1 MNRVFTRFM
10 EAVVIRRARC
20 WKRSRTRCFLHDVRG
35 GTTGIVA
42 GTVTVMCLG
51 ASALIVDH
59 NWLIDQRDVLKSA
72 SDAAAIAA
80 TIEMKRL
87 PPETPDDAL
96 QIALQEVAQSY
107 VALNFEYLPDDRRAR
122 ARETLEIEVMPQRDQ
137 DTVDV
142 AVRAD
147 LGGTLFARHLPLL
160 GSYGGPEEMGAVAK
174 VDTFINPVEV
184 VLAID
189 LSGSMGSPLGGSGPG
204 GRDPRIDIVKRAARD
219 LVAILDPNET
229 NRVAVGVV
237 PWHIVVRLD
246 AEAREEWARN
256 GWAVYPRTRHY
267 AAMYLCGFS
276 GCSSLAADQS
286 LPAAPG
292 ETWRGCVDEHRASG
306 GHAAHP
312 PVPDLFGLPS
322 DNPFAQLFFPGRHG
336 IAYQCL
342 RPPLPSNFVKQSC
355 YDQASADRSRRQY
368 HITHSPQ
375 VECDHSMPAI
385 LPLTNDRAAVEEAI
399 DGLASGGPKTY
410 SALGVLWGQRLLSK
424 SWNGVWGGGT
434 HPVDSDT
441 VANSGTRKAIVLLTD
456 GEDNV
461 CGDDPSCTERN
472 LGVSRATACTAA
484 KAEGTEI
491 FVIAAMRPSQVSE
504 DLGDGLR
511 ACSSEADYPD
521 GTYVFV
527 NNPDAA
533 SIEAAFAEIA
543 EQLRIFRRVH

>member
-1 MNRVFTRFM
+1 M
-10 EAVVIRRARC
+10 
-20 WKRSRTRCFLHDVRG
+20 
-35 GTTGIVA
+35 A
-42 GTVTVMCLG
+42 GTVTLMCLG

-87 PPETPDDAL
+87 PPDTTDDAL
-96 QIALQEVAQSY
+96 QIALQQVTQSY
-107 VALNFEYLPDDRRAR
+107 VALNFDYLPDDRRAR
-122 ARETLEIEVMPQRDQ
+122 AKETLEIEVVPQRDQ

-142 AVRAD
+142 TVRAD
-147 LGGTLFARHLPLL
+147 LGGTLFARHFPLL

-184 VLAID
+184 VLALDI
-189 LSGSMGSPLGGSGPG
+189 SGSMGDRLGGSGPG
-204 GRDPRIDIVKRAARD
+204 RGDKKIDIVKRAARD
-219 LVAILDPNET
+219 LIAILDPNET

-267 AAMYLCGFS
+267 AATYNCGFS
-276 GCSSLAADQS
+276 GCSSLTADQS
-286 LPAAPG
+286 LPSAPG
-292 ETWRGCVDEHRASG
+292 ETWRGCVDEHRVSG

-312 PVPDLFGLPS
+312 SRPDLLDLPS
-322 DNPFAQLFFPGRHG
+322 DNPFAQLFFPGRYGH
-336 IAYQCL
+336 AYQCL
-342 RPPLPSNFVKQSC
+342 RPPLPSNFEWQRC
-355 YDQASADRSRRQY
+355 YDQASAAPNRRQY
-368 HITHSPQ
+368 HITYSPQ
-375 VECDHSMPAI
+375 SDCDDRMPVI
-385 LPLTNDRAAVEEAI
+385 LPLTNDRAEVEEAI
-399 DGLASGGPKTY
+399 DGLASGGPQTY
-410 SALGVLWGQRLLSK
+410 SALGVLWGQRLLSY
-424 SWNGVWGGGT
+424 SWNSVWGGGT
-434 HPVDSDT
+434 HPANSDT
-441 VANSGTRKAIVLLTD
+441 VANAGARKAIVLLTD

-461 CGDDPSCTERN
+461 CADDPSCTERN

-543 EQLRIFRRVH
+543 EQLRVFRRVH